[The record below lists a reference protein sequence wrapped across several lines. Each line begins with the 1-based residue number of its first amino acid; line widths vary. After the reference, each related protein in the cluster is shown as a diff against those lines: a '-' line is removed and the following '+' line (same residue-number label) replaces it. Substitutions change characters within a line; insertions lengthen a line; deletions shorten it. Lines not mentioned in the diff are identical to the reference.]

1 MNTDSFSTSALTSA
15 STSTPLRVCVVGC
28 GMMGTIHAQRWN
40 ALPDA
45 RVVAVVDIKPD
56 SAERLAAA
64 CGLDRWYGD
73 YRGAVARD
81 DVDVVSVC
89 IPTHLHSEVTV
100 FAAEH
105 GKHVLSEKPM
115 ALTLAGADAMI
126 AAAERNRVKLGIG
139 FMRPYSP
146 VQEQVRAWLA
156 AGNLGRPLAY
166 HSLDARELRPKR
178 EMHDAHANGGPVID
192 MGVHLF
198 DGWARLFDAEPVEVF
213 AMGHKLADGRPEIAH
228 IREVA
233 VDTATVVVR
242 YASGDTGTFVC
253 SWGLPPGVV
262 PPGGPDIVFG
272 PRGALHLIYSMTHQ
286 EARWLKE
293 GGAWETIATCDEDM
307 YQREIASFAR
317 CIIEDR
323 PPAAGGA
330 EGRAALRVALAAVES
345 IRSRKSIR
353 LIGNRELFAQI
364 NEACADVLDE
374 EERIL
379 LHHASNTARQLVE
392 GEW

>member
-1 MNTDSFSTSALTSA
+1 MTRMNTDSSSA
-15 STSTPLRVCVVGC
+15 STSASLRVCVVGC

-45 RVVAVVDIKPD
+45 RVVAVVDIQSD
-56 SAERLAAA
+56 RAGRLAGD
-64 CGLDRWYGD
+64 CGLDRWYLD
-73 YRGAVARD
+73 YREAVSRD
-81 DVDVVSVC
+81 DVNVVSVC
-89 IPTHLHSEVTV
+89 IPTCLHAEVTV

-115 ALTLAGADAMI
+115 ALTLEGADAMI

-156 AGNLGRPLAY
+156 EGKLGRPLAY

-178 EMHDAHANGGPVID
+178 EMHDANANGGPVID

-213 AMGHKLADGRPEIAH
+213 AVGHKLAEGRPEISH

-262 PPGGPDIVFG
+262 PPGGPDTIFG
-272 PRGALHLIYSMTHQ
+272 PLGALHLIYGATHQ
-286 EARWLKE
+286 EARWLRE

-317 CIIEDR
+317 CIVEDLS
-323 PPAAGGA
+323 PVAGGA
-330 EGRAALRVALAAVES
+330 AGKAALRVALAAIES
-345 IRSRKSIR
+345 IRTGQPVRWR
-353 LIGNRELFAQI
+353 
-364 NEACADVLDE
+364 
-374 EERIL
+374 
-379 LHHASNTARQLVE
+379 
-392 GEW
+392 

>member
-1 MNTDSFSTSALTSA
+1 
-15 STSTPLRVCVVGC
+15 
-28 GMMGTIHAQRWN
+28 MGTIHAQRWN

-45 RVVAVVDIKPD
+45 RVIAVVDIKPER
-56 SAERLAAA
+56 AARLATA

-73 YRGAVARD
+73 YREAVTRD
-81 DVDVVSVC
+81 DVNVVSVC
-89 IPTHLHSEVTV
+89 IPTYLHSEVTV

-115 ALTLAGADAMI
+115 ALTLEGADAML
-126 AAAERNRVKLGIG
+126 AAAARNRVKLGIG
-139 FMRPYSP
+139 FMRRYSP
-146 VQEQVRAWLA
+146 VQAALRDWLA
-156 AGNLGRPLAY
+156 AGRLGQPLAY

-178 EMHDAHANGGPVID
+178 EMHDANANGGPVID

-198 DGWARLFDAEPVEVF
+198 DGWSLLFDSEPVEVF
-213 AMGHKLADGRPEIAH
+213 AAGHKLAEGRPEISH

-253 SWGLPPGVV
+253 SWGLPPGVI
-262 PPGGPDIVFG
+262 PPGGPDTLFG
-272 PRGALHLIYSMTHQ
+272 PAGTLSLTYNTSHQ
-286 EARWLKE
+286 EARWLRE

-345 IRSRKSIR
+345 ARTRQPVR
-353 LIGNRELFAQI
+353 LG
-364 NEACADVLDE
+364 
-374 EERIL
+374 
-379 LHHASNTARQLVE
+379 
-392 GEW
+392 

>member
-1 MNTDSFSTSALTSA
+1 MNTNSFSTSTLS
-15 STSTPLRVCVVGC
+15 STSGPLRVCVVGC
-28 GMMGTIHAQRWN
+28 GMMGTIHGQRWN

-56 SAERLAAA
+56 RAERLAGA
-64 CGLDRWYGD
+64 CGLDKWYLD
-73 YRGAVARD
+73 YREAVARD

-89 IPTHLHSEVTV
+89 IPTYLHAEVTV

-115 ALTLAGADAMI
+115 ALTLAGADTMI
-126 AAAERNRVKLGIG
+126 EAAARNGVKLGIG

-156 AGNLGRPLAY
+156 AGKLGRPLAY
-166 HSLDARELRPKR
+166 HSMDARELRPKR
-178 EMHDAHANGGPVID
+178 EMHDANANGGPVID

-198 DGWARLFDAEPVEVF
+198 DGWARLFDSEPVEVY
-213 AMGHKLADGRPEIAH
+213 AQGHKLAAGRPEIAH

-233 VDTATVVVR
+233 VDTATVLVR

-262 PPGGPDIVFG
+262 PPGSPDIVFG
-272 PRGALHLIYSMTHQ
+272 PAGALHLTYGMTHQ
-286 EARWLKE
+286 EARVLRE

-317 CIIEDR
+317 CILEDR
-323 PPAAGGA
+323 PPVAGGA
-330 EGRAALRVALAAVES
+330 AGRAALRVALAAIES
-345 IRSRKSIR
+345 SQTGRSVR
-353 LIGNRELFAQI
+353 L
-364 NEACADVLDE
+364 D
-374 EERIL
+374 
-379 LHHASNTARQLVE
+379 
-392 GEW
+392 